1 MMSDRF
7 GVEIQIGGQL
17 PVAKVQDLIDAI
29 NSEGMSLD
37 WGECPIRLKTREDL
51 INCLASK
58 ESPIILVDDERAW
71 GDIDGLEETCRN
83 LKLTFKTFV
92 SPKYEFNGELRY
104 YSPVTGL
111 IELECDVDCRP
122 IIKKEDLQEILSSL
136 NLGRTDGA
144 INKIK
149 EFTRDFSAPKFEIT
163 EK

>member
-1 MMSDRF
+1 MSDRF

-17 PVAKVQDLIDAI
+17 PLEKVQDLIDAI
-29 NSEGMSLD
+29 NSEGMGLD
-37 WGECPIRLKTREDL
+37 WGECPIRLKKKEDL

-83 LKLTFKTFV
+83 LKLNFKTFV
-92 SPKYEFNGELRY
+92 EPKYEYNGELRY
-104 YSPVTGL
+104 FSTETGL
-111 IELECDVDCRP
+111 IELSADVDGRP
-122 IIKKEDLQEILSSL
+122 IVSQEDLQEILSLL
-136 NLGRTDGA
+136 NLGKTDGA

-149 EFTRDFSAPKFEIT
+149 EFTRSFIVPKFEIV